1 MKTKSC
7 LHGLP
12 AAKTRFSPRFFSIR
26 NPLELPPDMPNP
38 HLTEKPVFV
47 PARLAL
53 EDGSVFEGL
62 AFGDTSPRVVGGEVC
77 FNTSMSGYQEI
88 LTDPSYAGQIITM
101 TCPLIGNYGIAKDD
115 MESKGI
121 HARGFIVR
129 ELSNRVSNFRAEKTL
144 STWLK
149 ENGVVGLTGIDTRAL
164 TRRLRVTGAM
174 QGVICTDAKKTD
186 AELVAAAKAEPSLNG
201 RNLAAGVACDAPC
214 GWGENLG
221 DWAPLHGHAK
231 NNGKTYKVV
240 ALDCGAKHNIL
251 RNLTDQGFEVTVLP
265 WDATPE
271 QILAGKPDGIFI
283 SNGPGDPAAVEATIA
298 NLRALL
304 GAAKP
309 LPTFGICLGHQLL
322 SLALGA
328 KTYKLKFGHRGGN
341 HPIQNLGTGK
351 VEITSQNHGFAVERA
366 SLEAVGGEVTHINL
380 NDDTVAG
387 FRHKTLPVFAIQYHP
402 EASPGPHDS
411 RYLFDCF
418 RTMIESGQSP
428 STKDMDKAQRMRS
441 EIEQVAAVK

>member
-1 MKTKSC
+1 MSQ
-7 LHGLP
+7 LHATLTPTP
-12 AAKTRFSPRFFSIR
+12 AHADSA
-26 NPLELPPDMPNP
+26 PL
-38 HLTEKPVFV
+38 V

-53 EDGSVFEGL
+53 EDGSVFEGQ
-62 AFGDTSPRVVGGEVC
+62 AFGATSPRVVGGEVC

-101 TCPLIGNYGIAKDD
+101 TCPLIGNYGVAGSDD
-115 MESKGI
+115 MESAGI

-129 ELSNRVSNFRAEKTL
+129 ELANRVSNFRAEKSL
-144 STWLK
+144 SAWLK
-149 ENGVVGLTGIDTRAL
+149 EKNVVGLTGIDTRAL

-174 QGVICTDAKKTD
+174 QGVICTDAAKTD

-201 RNLAAGVACDAPC
+201 RNLAADVACDKPC
-214 GWGENLG
+214 GWSENLG
-221 DWAPLHGHAK
+221 AWAPLHGAASTTR
-231 NNGKTYKVV
+231 KTFKVV

-251 RNLTDQGFEVTVLP
+251 RNLADQGFDITVLP

-271 QILAGKPDGIFI
+271 QILSHKPDGLFI
-283 SNGPGDPAAVEATIA
+283 SNGPGDPAAVEATIKTL
-298 NLRALL
+298 NTLVN
-304 GAAKP
+304 AAKP

-351 VEITSQNHGFAVERA
+351 VEITAQNHGFAVERE
-366 SLEAVGGEVTHINL
+366 SLEAVNGEVTHINL

-387 FRHKTLPVFAIQYHP
+387 FRHKVLPVFAIQYHP

-418 RTMIESGQSP
+418 RTMIETGRSP
-428 STKDMDKAQRMRS
+428 SPKDMDAAQRMRND
-441 EIEQVAAVK
+441 IQPKAA

>member
-1 MKTKSC
+1 MTT
-7 LHGLP
+7 P
-12 AAKTRFSPRFFSIR
+12 IAPPVAALTATVAHADSA
-26 NPLELPPDMPNP
+26 PL
-38 HLTEKPVFV
+38 V

-53 EDGSVFEGL
+53 EDGSVFEGK
-62 AFGDTSPRVVGGEVC
+62 AFGDTSGRMVGGEVC

-101 TCPLIGNYGIAKDD
+101 TCPLIGNYGVAGSDD
-115 MESKGI
+115 MESKNI

-129 ELSNRVSNFRAEKTL
+129 ELAHRVSNFRAEKSL
-144 STWLK
+144 AAWLK
-149 ENGVVGLTGIDTRAL
+149 ENNVVGLTGIDTRAL

-174 QGVICTDAKKTD
+174 QGVICTDAAKTD
-186 AELVAAAKAEPSLNG
+186 AELVAAARSEPSLDG
-201 RNLAAGVACDAPC
+201 RNLAAQVACGQPC
-214 GWGENLG
+214 GWSENLG
-221 DWAPLHGHAK
+221 AWAPLHGAAGADRK
-231 NNGKTYKVV
+231 PFKVV

-251 RNLTDQGFEVTVLP
+251 RNLADQNFEVCILP

-271 QILAGKPDGIFI
+271 QIMAQKPDGLFI

-298 NLRALL
+298 TLRTLVNAP
-304 GAAKP
+304 KP

-351 VEITSQNHGFAVERA
+351 VEITAQNHGFAVERA
-366 SLEAVGGEVTHINL
+366 SLEQANGEVTHINL

-418 RTMIESGQSP
+418 RTMIETGRSP
-428 STKDMDKAQRMRS
+428 STKDMDAAQRMRND
-441 EIEQVAAVK
+441 IVQK